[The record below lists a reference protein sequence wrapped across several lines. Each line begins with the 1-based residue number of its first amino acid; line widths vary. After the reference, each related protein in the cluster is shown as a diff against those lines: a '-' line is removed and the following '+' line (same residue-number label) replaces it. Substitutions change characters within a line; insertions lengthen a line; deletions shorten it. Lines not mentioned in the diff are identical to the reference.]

1 MFIGITQR
9 LICNQ
14 SYFEERETLAL
25 DWGRLFNLEIFSGF
39 LPLSLSYEIDFSM
52 YEKHLSAVI
61 LSGGNDLSIYD
72 HGALSCKRDDYE
84 KKIIEYC
91 LKTNTPLLGICRGAQ
106 MIAHY
111 FDSSL
116 NSCINHIGNHEILL
130 NDGANCVVN
139 SFHNYAISALGKDL
153 ISLAKASD
161 KSIEAF
167 KHKDK
172 NIYGIMWH
180 IERENG
186 LENVNILKE
195 WLNLIKEKQ

>member
-14 SYFEERETLAL
+14 NYFEEREALAL
-25 DWGRLFNLEIFSGF
+25 DWGKLFNLNLFSGF
-39 LPLSLSYEIDFSM
+39 LPLPLSYEIDFNI
-52 YEKHLSAVI
+52 YEKHLNAVI

-72 HGALSCKRDDYE
+72 HSVLSQKRDAYE
-84 KKIIEYC
+84 RKIIEYC

-111 FDSSL
+111 FGSSL
-116 NSCINHIGNHEILL
+116 NSCINHIGHHEIIFDDVNYL
-130 NDGANCVVN
+130 VN
-139 SFHNYAISALGKDL
+139 SFHNYAIVNLGEDL
-153 ISLAKASD
+153 ISLAKAND

-186 LENVNILKE
+186 LENISILKK
-195 WLNLIKEKQ
+195 WLDLIKEKK